1 MVTCE
6 LCGREFKNTQGL
18 RGHKTF
24 VHNERSSSNTPA
36 IETATMQQS
45 SILEDRIDKLEYI
58 TGLRAPSILD
68 RYLYDEKPLTIQLA
82 GFIEQLSS
90 LTQQMVS
97 FSSNTPSNTEY
108 REIKKQLA
116 QLAQQLND
124 YNKELSPTLAVANTV
139 NQLEDEL
146 SNRAKN
152 VRVNTLENRIT
163 QLEEEQK
170 EDAGNVDKCIRDNKA
185 VGDIQI
191 KKVMEVIDH
200 VVDKFATSVHQLQ
213 SQLMEQKQVTDW
225 VKKEYNLRPVK
236 RVS

>member
-108 REIKKQLA
+108 REIKK
-116 QLAQQLND
+116 
-124 YNKELSPTLAVANTV
+124 
-139 NQLEDEL
+139 
-146 SNRAKN
+146 
-152 VRVNTLENRIT
+152 
-163 QLEEEQK
+163 
-170 EDAGNVDKCIRDNKA
+170 G
-185 VGDIQI
+185 
-191 KKVMEVIDH
+191 KVKEVIQH
-200 VVDKFATSVHQLQ
+200 PHSRSGIVHHGGIKTR
-213 SQLMEQKQVTDW
+213 S
-225 VKKEYNLRPVK
+225 
-236 RVS
+236 